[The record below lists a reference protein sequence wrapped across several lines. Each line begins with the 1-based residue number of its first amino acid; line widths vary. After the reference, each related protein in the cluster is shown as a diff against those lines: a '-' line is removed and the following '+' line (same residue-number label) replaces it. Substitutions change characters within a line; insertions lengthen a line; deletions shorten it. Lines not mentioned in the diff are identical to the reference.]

1 MAHAGARNLSKVLPV
16 LTQPDIQSWQAPL
29 VSDARTAAADGQSYT
44 DEELAA
50 LEAQAR
56 QRGFEAG
63 RLEGLRAGE
72 AEIKARI
79 DRFEIL
85 LDNMVRPFEQVEEK
99 VQQELVLLA
108 GAIAEK
114 LVKHELSL
122 NPDLILETIHEAV
135 GALSA
140 NARRVSLRLH
150 PEDIELVNLEGE
162 ASTGERHWIL
172 IEDPHLSRGEC
183 LIESD
188 LEFVDASTT
197 ARLNELLK
205 QFLNIDTPTPAR
217 WPDGGS

>member
-1 MAHAGARNLSKVLPV
+1 M
-16 LTQPDIQSWQAPL
+16 
-29 VSDARTAAADGQSYT
+29 
-44 DEELAA
+44 
-50 LEAQAR
+50 EAQAR